1 MAGVTGARVVIK
13 RFGPTDYGYTKSV
26 SRLRQRS
33 NNPSAPRLSQ
43 GTAYVYCVS
52 TLSPLPQQRAARP
65 LTTARLEDC
74 RLAFATPKA
83 MLYPTL
89 RNLTLVVVAG
99 VLVGCSGSKDVI
111 RRQQDEIAEL
121 RVQNERLRN
130 ELERSG
136 MKLPARSTTS
146 ACGNGECVGETI
158 TVLLT
163 DLYFESGSAALN
175 ADGVARLAS
184 VADEI
189 RASYRGRNLRVEG
202 HTDSNPIG
210 PALKVTYPSN
220 WELSAA
226 RAASVVR
233 HLQWTHKMSPDRFEV
248 VGFGPYA
255 PVATNDTEKGR
266 RENRRVRIAVLPE

>member
-1 MAGVTGARVVIK
+1 
-13 RFGPTDYGYTKSV
+13 
-26 SRLRQRS
+26 
-33 NNPSAPRLSQ
+33 
-43 GTAYVYCVS
+43 
-52 TLSPLPQQRAARP
+52 
-65 LTTARLEDC
+65 
-74 RLAFATPKA
+74 
-83 MLYPTL
+83 MLYPTF
-89 RNLTLVVVAG
+89 RNLTLLVIAG

-121 RVQNERLRN
+121 RVQNERLRE

-136 MKLPARSTTS
+136 MKLPPRSTKTP
-146 ACGNGECVGETI
+146 CGDGECVGETI

-175 ADGVARLAS
+175 PDGVARLAA

-189 RASYRGRNLRVEG
+189 RTSYPNRNLRVEG

-210 PALKVTYPSN
+210 AALKQTYPSN

-233 HLQWTHKMSPDRFEV
+233 HFQWTHNMDPGRFEV
-248 VGFGPYA
+248 VGFGPYS
-255 PVATNDTEKGR
+255 PVATNDTEQGR

>member
-1 MAGVTGARVVIK
+1 MPHPILG
-13 RFGPTDYGYTKSV
+13 
-26 SRLRQRS
+26 
-33 NNPSAPRLSQ
+33 
-43 GTAYVYCVS
+43 
-52 TLSPLPQQRAARP
+52 
-65 LTTARLEDC
+65 
-74 RLAFATPKA
+74 
-83 MLYPTL
+83 
-89 RNLTLVVVAG
+89 NLTLLVIASL
-99 VLVGCSGSKDVI
+99 LVGCSGSKDVI

-121 RVQNERLRN
+121 RVQNERLRE

-136 MKLPARSTTS
+136 MKLPPRSTTTP
-146 ACGNGECVGETI
+146 CGDGQCVGETI

-175 ADGVARLAS
+175 PDGVARLAA

-189 RASYRGRNLRVEG
+189 RASYPNRNLRVEG

-210 PALKVTYPSN
+210 PVLKKTYPSN

-233 HLQWTHKMSPDRFEV
+233 HFQWTHNMNPGRFEV

-255 PVATNDTEKGR
+255 PVATNDTEQGR
-266 RENRRVRIAVLPE
+266 RENRRVRIAVLP